1 MLKRNFNKIVNRK
14 IDAKLLFLPK
24 YEFKTHILRILKK
37 QTANLKQILRLI
49 LTHLKRIFCEFLHM

>member
-1 MLKRNFNKIVNRK
+1 MLKRNFNKIVHMKN
-14 IDAKLLFLPK
+14 AVKLLFFTE